1 MLYNFFTE
9 KLIGLQGVNIT
20 NIEYEERTGTIYAK
34 MKKQYPSG
42 YKMRRI
48 AVYRNSKSVPKQ
60 CRIGIRAL
68 LIRFQQTLPTLSP
81 KATITKSRF

>member
-34 MKKQYPSG
+34 RF
-42 YKMRRI
+42 MR
-48 AVYRNSKSVPKQ
+48 K
-60 CRIGIRAL
+60 
-68 LIRFQQTLPTLSP
+68 
-81 KATITKSRF
+81 